1 MKSISLFVYMIPRV
15 RFYPLTDSVSDA
27 FPTVPSNPIDLVSS
41 RSAFGPHSLV
51 SIWLPPAESI
61 QQVGQLHLAINNVSR
76 AATPPRFVEE
86 FTAVFR
92 SKRFSAPNVSL
103 AV

>member
-1 MKSISLFVYMIPRV
+1 MSMSLFVYMIPRV

-27 FPTVPSNPIDLVSS
+27 FPTVPSNPISLVSS

-51 SIWLPPAESI
+51 WIRLPQAVDI
-61 QQVGQLHLAINNVSR
+61 KQVRQLHLATNNVSK